1 MKKLITTIFVTSIAC
16 WGLFAQGTNFARSE
30 GNVTVDVN
38 FRPGVNAPLA
48 LNLIQGRYFLNE
60 TTAIR
65 TGINLTIDSK
75 TNKKTTPGAGNGGS
89 VLTED
94 WLNRTIAFTLNP
106 GIEKQYPIT
115 DRLSTYIGG
124 DILFTYNTN
133 YKLYEDSDLTK
144 IETKNEN
151 EKGSTTYGAQFVA
164 GFDIAIFKGLYL
176 GAELNYGATWTTFAD
191 QVVINTTGGVETTT
205 TTENNKVNFN
215 LTPNIIPSIRLGW
228 TFK

>member
-75 TNKKTTPGAGNGGS
+75 TNKKTKPGAGNGGS

-94 WLNRTIAFTLNP
+94 FLNRTIAFTLNP
-106 GIEKQYPIT
+106 GIEKHYPIT

-124 DILFTYNTN
+124 DILFTYKTD
-133 YKLYEDSDLTK
+133 YALYENSNSIKT
-144 IETKNEN
+144 ETKNAT
-151 EKGSTTYGAQFVA
+151 GSTTYGAQFVA

-176 GAELNYGATWTTFAD
+176 GAELNYGATWT
-191 QVVINTTGGVETTT
+191 
-205 TTENNKVNFN
+205 
-215 LTPNIIPSIRLGW
+215 
-228 TFK
+228 

>member
-38 FRPGVNAPLA
+38 FSPGVNAPLA

-65 TGINLTIDSK
+65 TGINLTIVSNTDK
-75 TNKKTTPGAGNGGS
+75 ATTPGNGGS
-89 VLTED
+89 VLTVD
-94 WLNRTIAFTLNP
+94 LLNRNIAFTLNP

-124 DILFTYNTN
+124 DILFTYKTD
-133 YKLYEDSDLTK
+133 YALYENSNSIKT
-144 IETKNEN
+144 ETKNA
-151 EKGSTTYGAQFVA
+151 KGSTRYGAQFVA

-176 GAELNYGATWTTFAD
+176 GAELNYGATWTSYAD

-205 TTENNKVNFN
+205 TTENNNVAFN

>member
-38 FRPGVNAPLA
+38 FSPGVNAPLA

-65 TGINLTIDSK
+65 TGINLTVASN
-75 TNKKTTPGAGNGGS
+75 TNKATTPGTGGS

-124 DILFTYNTN
+124 DILFTYTTD
-133 YKLYEDSDLTK
+133 YALYENSDLTK
-144 IETKNEN
+144 TETKNAT
-151 EKGSTTYGAQFVA
+151 GSTTYGAQFVA

-191 QVVINTTGGVETTT
+191 QVVINTAEGVETTT
-205 TTENNKVNFN
+205 TTENNNVAFN

>member
-1 MKKLITTIFVTSIAC
+1 MKKLITTIFITSIAC

-65 TGINLTIDSK
+65 TGINLTVASNTDK
-75 TNKKTTPGAGNGGS
+75 ATTPRIGDT
-89 VLTED
+89 VLEED
-94 WLNRTIAFTLNP
+94 WLNRNIAFTLNP

-124 DILFTYNTN
+124 DILFTYNTD
-133 YKLYEDSDLTK
+133 YALYENSDLTK
-144 IETKNEN
+144 NVTKNTA
-151 EKGSTTYGAQFVA
+151 GSTTYGAQFVA

-191 QVVINTTGGVETTT
+191 QVDINTTGGVETTT
-205 TTENNKVNFN
+205 TTEDNNVNFN

>member
-65 TGINLTIDSK
+65 TGINLTVASNTDK
-75 TNKKTTPGAGNGGS
+75 ATTPRIGDT
-89 VLTED
+89 VLEED

-124 DILFTYNTN
+124 DILFTYNTD
-133 YKLYEDSDLTK
+133 YALYENSDLTK
-144 IETKNEN
+144 TETKNAT
-151 EKGSTTYGAQFVA
+151 GSTTYGAQFVA

-205 TTENNKVNFN
+205 TTEDNNVNFN

>member
-48 LNLIQGRYFLNE
+48 LNLIQGRYFLSE

-65 TGINLTIDSK
+65 TGINLTVASNTDK
-75 TNKKTTPGAGNGGS
+75 ATTRIGNT
-89 VLTED
+89 VLEEN
-94 WLNRTIAFTLNP
+94 WLNRNIAFTLNP

-124 DILFTYNTN
+124 DILFTYNTD
-133 YKLYEDSDLTK
+133 YALYENSDLDK
-144 IETKNEN
+144 DVTKNAA
-151 EKGSTTYGAQFVA
+151 GSTTYGAQFVA

-205 TTENNKVNFN
+205 TTEDNNVNFN

>member
-16 WGLFAQGTNFARSE
+16 QGLFAQGTNFARSE

-65 TGINLTIDSK
+65 TGINLTVASNTDK
-75 TNKKTTPGAGNGGS
+75 ATTPGIGNT
-89 VLTED
+89 VLEED

-124 DILFTYNTN
+124 DILFTYNTD
-133 YKLYEDSDLTK
+133 YALYENSNSTK
-144 IETKNEN
+144 IETKNAT
-151 EKGSTTYGAQFVA
+151 GSTTYGAQFVA

-205 TTENNKVNFN
+205 TTEDNNVNFN

>member
-38 FRPGVNAPLA
+38 FSPGVNAPLA

-65 TGINLTIDSK
+65 TGINLTIVSNTDK
-75 TNKKTTPGAGNGGS
+75 ETTPGAGNGGP
-89 VLTED
+89 VLTKD
-94 WLNRTIAFTLNP
+94 WLNRNIAFTLNP

-124 DILFTYNTN
+124 DILFTYKTD
-133 YKLYEDSDLTK
+133 YALYENSNSIKT
-144 IETKNEN
+144 ETKNAT
-151 EKGSTTYGAQFVA
+151 GSTTYGAQFVA

-191 QVVINTTGGVETTT
+191 QVVINTAEGVETTT
-205 TTENNKVNFN
+205 TTENNNVNFN

>member
-1 MKKLITTIFVTSIAC
+1 MKKLITTLFIASLATF
-16 WGLFAQGTNFARSE
+16 GIFAQGTNFARSE
-30 GNVTVDVN
+30 GNVTLDVN
-38 FRPGVNAPLA
+38 FRPGINAPLA
-48 LNLIQGRYFLNE
+48 LNLIQARFFLNE

-65 TGINLTIDSK
+65 TGINLTVASNTDKDI
-75 TNKKTTPGAGNGGS
+75 TPGAGDNGS

-106 GIEKQYPIT
+106 GIEKHYPIT

-124 DILFTYNTN
+124 DILFTYNTD
-133 YKLYEDSDLTK
+133 YALYENSDLDK
-144 IETKNEN
+144 DVTKNAT
-151 EKGSTTYGAQFVA
+151 GSTTYGAQFVA

-191 QVVINTTGGVETTT
+191 QVVINTAGGVETTT
-205 TTENNKVNFN
+205 TTENNNVNFN